1 MPWLMRCVYF
11 GQAARMT
18 KIDWSLVDW
27 SMRTSDIANRLNV
40 CNDTVSRRRR
50 RLAPET
56 IHTQYRDWDKVDW
69 TKSNRQ
75 IAAELGRAYNTVV
88 QMRCKLGQSGKAK
101 ERATRRDKG
110 VNRTTYIPPPEQQKH
125 ATENARKSPKSGKF
139 ESNIHAKMWQIVSPD
154 NQVFIVKNL
163 YQFVRDNPH
172 LFNPMDIVFKR
183 QGGKRG
189 TGGEYCNAT
198 AGLLNVSNKRQRK
211 WKGWDCRLIEDI
223 K

>member
-1 MPWLMRCVYF
+1 MAKDDWLN
-11 GQAARMT
+11 
-18 KIDWSLVDW
+18 VDW
-27 SMRTSDIANRLNV
+27 LKTNVAIAKELRF
-40 CNDTVSRRRR
+40 CTDTVSRWRK

-56 IHTQYRDWDKVDW
+56 TQTQYRDWDKVDW

-75 IAAELGRAYNTVV
+75 IAAELGRAYNTVA

-101 ERATRRDKG
+101 ERATRTDKG
-110 VNRTTYIPPPEQQKH
+110 VSRTTYIPPPSQQKH
-125 ATENARKSPKSGKF
+125 ATEQARKSPKSGKF
-139 ESNIHAKMWQIVSPD
+139 ESNIHAKKWQVVSPD

-172 LFNPMDIVFKR
+172 LFNPLDIVFKR

-198 AGLLNVSNKRQRK
+198 AGLLNVSNKRQSK
-211 WKGWDCRLIEDI
+211 WKGWDCRLIED
-223 K
+223 KHDL

>member
-1 MPWLMRCVYF
+1 MAKDDWLN
-11 GQAARMT
+11 
-18 KIDWSLVDW
+18 VDW
-27 SMRTSDIANRLNV
+27 LKTNVAIAKELRF
-40 CNDTVSRRRR
+40 CTDTVSRWRK

-56 IHTQYRDWDKVDW
+56 VHTQYRDWDKVDW

-75 IAAELGRAYNTVV
+75 IAAELGRAYNTVA

-101 ERATRRDKG
+101 ERATRTDKG
-110 VNRTTYIPPPEQQKH
+110 VSRTTYIPPPSQQKH
-125 ATENARKSPKSGKF
+125 ATEQARKSPKSGKF
-139 ESNIHAKMWQIVSPD
+139 ESNIHAKKWQVVSPD

-172 LFNPMDIVFKR
+172 LFNPLDIVFKR